1 MQPVEDRTAVD
12 LALSTPSGP
21 TVTGLMWP
29 HPHLAAR
36 SLNRQSMRCHGVTP
50 PRRPSGVTRP
60 AWYCQDARM
69 WWNQDAFTQMPSG
82 RKSERDRLW
91 DAFYLHFDF
100 KPGMDSSP
108 AIREPTPS
116 LTFDLSPIFSAEGA
130 AFTNAET
137 RVNDEVLAAR
147 QSAFGDRRLAV
158 LDWQHPAYW
167 FRRKASSLP
176 SSRTGPSRLPERGLL
191 HDDHGAE
198 LPVRQ
203 VPSAEHAAGVRPQ
216 RGVGAGLPRR
226 SRPVG
231 PGVSGV
237 AAESGQLLCNVRHG
251 SLSVRPSKP

>member
-1 MQPVEDRTAVD
+1 
-12 LALSTPSGP
+12 
-21 TVTGLMWP
+21 
-29 HPHLAAR
+29 
-36 SLNRQSMRCHGVTP
+36 
-50 PRRPSGVTRP
+50 
-60 AWYCQDARM
+60 M

-100 KPGMDSSP
+100 KPGMNSSP

-167 FRRKASSLP
+167 FQPEGFQPAD
-176 SSRTGPSRLPERGLL
+176 SRTGPSPSSPKGEYHMTITVRNCPFDKFRAQNTPQVCALNVALAQSYLDGLDL
-191 HDDHGAE
+191 SDRVSVE
-198 LPVRQ
+198 L
-203 VPSAEHAAGVRPQ
+203 
-216 RGVGAGLPRR
+216 
-226 SRPVG
+226 
-231 PGVSGV
+231 
-237 AAESGQLLCNVRHG
+237 
-251 SLSVRPSKP
+251 RPSPDSCCVAFDTAR

>member
-1 MQPVEDRTAVD
+1 
-12 LALSTPSGP
+12 
-21 TVTGLMWP
+21 
-29 HPHLAAR
+29 
-36 SLNRQSMRCHGVTP
+36 
-50 PRRPSGVTRP
+50 
-60 AWYCQDARM
+60 M

-167 FRRKASSLP
+167 FQPEGFQPAELEDWAVP
-176 SSRTGPSRLPERGLL
+176 VFPERGVP

-237 AAESGQLLCNVRHG
+237 AAESGQLLCSVRHG
-251 SLSVRPSKP
+251 SLSVRPSKPYQAARSVVPP

>member
-1 MQPVEDRTAVD
+1 
-12 LALSTPSGP
+12 
-21 TVTGLMWP
+21 
-29 HPHLAAR
+29 
-36 SLNRQSMRCHGVTP
+36 
-50 PRRPSGVTRP
+50 
-60 AWYCQDARM
+60 M

-158 LDWQHPAYW
+158 LDSQHPAYW
-167 FRRKASSLP
+167 FQ
-176 SSRTGPSRLPERGLL
+176 PEGFQPAELEDWAVPVFPEGGIP
-191 HDDHGAE
+191 HDDHGAK

-203 VPSAEHAAGVRPQ
+203 VPSAEHAAGVRIGDGALGLTWQVAEPRVIALMRVPRLLVNCRFAGLDEMQRYKFMKRFDLYMQ
-216 RGVGAGLPRR
+216 RGGG
-226 SRPVG
+226 
-231 PGVSGV
+231 
-237 AAESGQLLCNVRHG
+237 
-251 SLSVRPSKP
+251 